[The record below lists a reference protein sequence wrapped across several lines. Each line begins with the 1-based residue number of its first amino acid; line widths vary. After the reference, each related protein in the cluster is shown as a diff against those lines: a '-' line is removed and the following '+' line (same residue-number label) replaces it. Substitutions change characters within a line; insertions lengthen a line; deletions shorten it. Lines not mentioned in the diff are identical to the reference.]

1 MPDSATLTSARTVLA
16 DQGYVVLRAA
26 VDPDAVRAAL
36 RRLNLAIRHHG
47 LSAADIRTCQ
57 LATFFPHLR
66 WEPEIWGV
74 LPPVAAELLGWQ
86 QGDDWGDPQILL
98 RFPDE
103 AQPWTFEPHV
113 DSLPPG
119 QEHRCYRGVVGV
131 ALTPAG
137 AQDGAAWVWPG
148 SHRGQPREMTP
159 VELEAGDALVM
170 HPQLGHTGTLNLG
183 PTIRTA
189 IYFRLLAGCGT

>member
-1 MPDSATLTSARTVLA
+1 MQTLTRERQLLGQ
-16 DQGYVVLRAA
+16 QGYAVLRSA
-26 VDPDAVRAAL
+26 VDPSAVATAL
-36 RRLNLAIRHHG
+36 RRLNLAIRQHG
-47 LSAADIRTCQ
+47 LSTDDIWTCQ

-74 LPPVAAELLGWQ
+74 LPPRAAELLGWQ
-86 QGDDWGDPQILL
+86 EGDEWGDPQILL

-113 DSLPPG
+113 DALPPG
-119 QEHRCYRGVVGV
+119 QEHRTYRGIVGV
-131 ALTPAG
+131 ALTTAG
-137 AQDGAAWVWPG
+137 AQDGVACVWPG
-148 SHRGQPREMTP
+148 SHRGEAGQMTP
-159 VELEAGDALVM
+159 VPLAAGDALVM

-189 IYFRLLAGCGT
+189 VYFRLLAAS

>member
-1 MPDSATLTSARTVLA
+1 MQTLTRERQALQE
-16 DQGYVVLRAA
+16 QGYVVLRAA
-26 VDPDAVRAAL
+26 VEPTAVDAAL

-47 LSAADIRTCQ
+47 LSAEEISTCQ

-66 WEPEIWGV
+66 WEREVWGV
-74 LPPVAAELLGWQ
+74 LPPAAPELLGWRE
-86 QGDDWGDPQILL
+86 GDDWGDPQILL

-113 DSLPPG
+113 DALPPG
-119 QEHRCYRGVVGV
+119 QEHRAYRGVVGV
-131 ALTPAG
+131 ALTRST
-137 AQDGAAWVWPG
+137 AQDGALCVWPG
-148 SHRGQPREMTP
+148 SHRGEPGPMTP
-159 VELEAGDALVM
+159 VELEAGDAVVM

-189 IYFRLLAGCGT
+189 VYFRLLAGPTLGQ